1 MPMHGFLGRLAD
13 VLARQ
18 LLSWL
23 HRRVEPGSRE
33 WLDALTAES
42 ECADDGWQRLRW
54 ALGGVPLVWT
64 INQRRE
70 MNEPTRGTMRALIV
84 RGVANIA
91 AIAGG
96 FAVIIPATY
105 LATDFF
111 RCHLFFGNL
120 PGGCQD
126 HPFVFASITIG
137 GGVLGMIIALAWR
150 ARFAAYWWAVISVFN
165 TVGSVWY
172 LRSGIVDLPR
182 YGATQSAMLMAATF
196 GVVLATIMRDTPWTE
211 TDHGPVH
218 HVGDSA
224 GAPASLLS
232 RHRITAHLIAG
243 TISFAMADAL
253 VRMRD
258 RHLVADNVN
267 HYAVLGSAMFAAI
280 LAGLI
285 ARHGSRLSAK
295 GTIVR
300 L

>member
-1 MPMHGFLGRLAD
+1 VPMHGFLGRLAD
-13 VLARQ
+13 VLARH
-18 LLSWL
+18 LLGWL
-23 HRRVEPGSRE
+23 HRRVEPESRE
-33 WLDALTAES
+33 WLDALTGES
-42 ECADDGWQRLRW
+42 ECADSGWQRLRW
-54 ALGGVPLVWT
+54 AFGGVPLVWT
-64 INQRRE
+64 INKRRQ
-70 MNEPTRGTMRALIV
+70 MNEPTRGTMRARIV

-105 LATDFF
+105 LATYLF
-111 RCHLFFGNL
+111 RCHLFFGSQ
-120 PGGCQD
+120 PGGCQE
-126 HPFVFASITIG
+126 HPLVFASITIG
-137 GGVLGMIIALAWR
+137 GGVLGMIIAFPLR
-150 ARFAAYWWAVISVFN
+150 ARFAAYWWAVVSVFN

-196 GVVLATIMRDTPWTE
+196 GVVLAAIMRDAPWTE

-224 GAPASLLS
+224 GAPASFLS

-253 VRMRD
+253 IRMHD

-285 ARHGSRLSAK
+285 GRHGSPKWRP
-295 GTIVR
+295 V
-300 L
+300 